1 MTSLKQ
7 LSGTGQVK
15 WRIGRCRVVN
25 CMLAFSLS
33 WSLHFDW
40 PDVME
45 AIRKLSTAYQK
56 HCWVG
61 TVRGTFFKGC
71 FSSPYLTG
79 HSFRLNDKNF
89 GCATHSVFKIRM
101 KYNII
106 SKTPTSSDF

>member
-45 AIRKLSTAYQK
+45 AIR
-56 HCWVG
+56 VG

-71 FSSPYLTG
+71 FSSPNLAG
-79 HSFRLNDKNF
+79 HSFRLNDENF

-106 SKTPTSSDF
+106 SKTRTSSDFLKVTCKHL